1 MNNPSSAARLRV
13 RGLGHEFVR
22 TRVLDDIHFEL
33 AAGELCALVGPSG
46 CGKTTLLHLCNGLL
60 DVQDGVIDN
69 DFASQA
75 SMFQQPRL
83 LPWQSTLDNI
93 ALGLKAA
100 GVARR
105 ERQQRARAL
114 ALRLGLAA
122 SDMDKWLFA
131 FKGVAD
137 F

>member
-1 MNNPSSAARLRV
+1 MNNPSPTARLRV

-69 DFASQA
+69 DCTGRCWSCK
-75 SMFQQPRL
+75 S
-83 LPWQSTLDNI
+83 LDS
-93 ALGLKAA
+93 
-100 GVARR
+100 
-105 ERQQRARAL
+105 
-114 ALRLGLAA
+114 LRLVEERLTSGHL
-122 SDMDKWLFA
+122 SCCRD
-131 FKGVAD
+131 
-137 F
+137 